1 MINIGEAIKEELDRQ
16 ERSVTWL
23 AAKLG
28 CNRQAVYR
36 IFQKCSID
44 THLLLRI
51 SLILHRNFFTELS
64 QAANPY
70 PSRDD

>member
-1 MINIGEAIKEELDRQ
+1 MINIGQAIKEELIRQ

-23 AAKLG
+23 SVKLG
-28 CNRQAVYR
+28 CDRKVVYR

-51 SLILHRNFFTELS
+51 STILHHNFFSELYMI
-64 QAANPY
+64 AEKN
-70 PSRDD
+70 DGN